1 MYILLLLKML
11 LVTLV
16 LFLFYLPFI
25 PPFHPVCTF
34 FPLQPSFHG
43 QSLKLLLMNTVL
55 SHSHSITPR

>member
-1 MYILLLLKML
+1 ML